1 MAYVS
6 VEEIRKH
13 LNIDF
18 SDDDDYLESLIEV
31 GELSVEAYIGQELD
45 KLLVADKGAAEGSGL
60 MVLNPMLRHAVKIMV
75 GNLYGNRESVS
86 YGVPVEVPFTYQY
99 LIKPFKIYK

>member
-6 VEEIRKH
+6 VEEVKKH

-18 SDDDDYLESLIEV
+18 SDDDKYLIDLIEV
-31 GELSVEAYIGQELD
+31 GELSVEAYVGRELSNYLITD
-45 KLLVADKGAAEGSGL
+45 NGE

-86 YGVPVEVPFTYQY
+86 YGNPVEVPFTYRY
-99 LIKPFKIYK
+99 LIQPFKVYK